1 MYRGTASFIL
11 RSPRI
16 IINCPPGSSGFEVD
30 GGGVKVRVKCDG
42 GAAVYELET
51 VGKSQEVVK
60 EKAELFAYAMSL
72 IHGIGFE
79 MSNFT
84 MAWLSIAPQTMS
96 DGKATVPVG
105 VIVPIKYQLVTT
117 EYINEA
123 LIRGA
128 MELMNKLENA
138 LQNPDT
144 NKRAE
149 VLLRVIKWWV
159 SGGLDEDPLDRFL
172 KFFIAFELLAS
183 LMGYKGKNKGKSKKG
198 KNKDHEEKSG
208 DSWVKEFCDD
218 YGLTCEFEGKRVN
231 EIRNLIMHEPSEKR
245 ERAEEVARKHA
256 DEFGQEV
263 FKAIRRALSEEL
275 GISMDQIN
283 NRQP

>member
-16 IINCPPGSSGFEVD
+16 IINCPPGSNGFEVD
-30 GGGVKVRVKCDG
+30 GGGVKVRVKCEG
-42 GAAVYELET
+42 GAAVYELEA
-51 VGKSQEVVK
+51 VSESQEAIR
-60 EKAELFAYAMSL
+60 EKAELFAYSMSL
-72 IHGIGFE
+72 IHGVGFE

-84 MAWLSIAPQTMS
+84 MAWLSIAPQTVS

-159 SGGLDEDPLDRFL
+159 SGGLDEDPLDKFL
-172 KFFIAFELLAS
+172 KFFIVFEMLAS
-183 LMGYKGKNKGKSKKG
+183 LMKHKEKSKKG

-208 DSWVKEFCDD
+208 GSWVEEFCKK
-218 YGLTCEFEGKRVN
+218 YGLACEFEGMRVN
-231 EIRNLIMHEPSEKR
+231 EVRNLIMHEPGEDR
-245 ERAEEVARKHA
+245 DRAEEVARKHA

-263 FKAIRRALSEEL
+263 LKAVWRVLSEEL
-275 GISMDQIN
+275 KISI
-283 NRQP
+283 